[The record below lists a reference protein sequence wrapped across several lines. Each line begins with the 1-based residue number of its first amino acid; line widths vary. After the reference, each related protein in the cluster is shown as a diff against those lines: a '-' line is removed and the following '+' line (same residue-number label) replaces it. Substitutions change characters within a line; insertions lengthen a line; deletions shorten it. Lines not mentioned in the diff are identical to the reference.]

1 MSNIYQY
8 GDIAYIG
15 GGFGKGI
22 HNILEPI
29 AFNLPVVFGPNYSKS
44 NEAKELIKIRCAFT
58 INSFSSLKDVILS
71 IKKNDN
77 KITQKYIQEK
87 SGASQK
93 IIAHI

>member
-29 AFNLPVVFGPNYSKS
+29 AFNLPVIFGPNYSKS
-44 NEAKELIKIRCAFT
+44 NEAKELIK
-58 INSFSSLKDVILS
+58 N
-71 IKKNDN
+71 
-77 KITQKYIQEK
+77 
-87 SGASQK
+87 
-93 IIAHI
+93 